1 MAGGRNRSPPS
12 GTEIVM
18 TMNASGTP
26 ETENLRVGV
35 DVGGTKIEAVLTDAA
50 GTVLASA
57 RKAARKG
64 GDEVV
69 EDAVAIV
76 RQVAG
81 MRFDEVRSV
90 GIGIPGLVHR
100 DTGRV
105 ENVVNL
111 GIENLEL
118 GGRASGMLGLPVWV
132 DNDVNAAALGAYGT
146 LPDRLKHGRMAFVNL
161 GTGLAAGFVRAGLVE
176 RGDTGALG
184 EIGHLPVDP
193 NRMACKCG
201 QRGCLETVCSGG
213 GLRRMW
219 PVADP
224 PLPDILAR
232 ADGGD
237 GEAERVLGIALHAL
251 ADVVQI
257 VAQAADPS
265 VIVIG
270 GGVSRAGSPLLD
282 ALRGELRNR
291 EASSG
296 FIAGLR
302 LTERLRLADASIPI
316 GALGASLIAC

>member
-1 MAGGRNRSPPS
+1 MMMNAGGAT
-12 GTEIVM
+12 G
-18 TMNASGTP
+18 
-26 ETENLRVGV
+26 TENLRVGV

-50 GTVLASA
+50 GAILASG
-57 RKAARKG
+57 RRTARKG
-64 GDEVV
+64 GNEVV
-69 EDAVAIV
+69 EDVAAIV

-100 DTGRV
+100 DTGQV

-111 GIENLEL
+111 GIEKLEL

-146 LPDRLKHGRMAFVNL
+146 LPERLRWGRMAFVNL

-193 NRMACKCG
+193 NLVACKCG
-201 QRGCLETVCSGG
+201 QRGCLETACSGG
-213 GLRRMW
+213 ALRRMW
-219 PVADP
+219 PMADP
-224 PLPDILAR
+224 PLPDILAK
-232 ADGGD
+232 AAEGD
-237 GEAERVLGIALHAL
+237 AEAGRVLGILLHAL

-257 VAQAADPS
+257 VAQGEDPS

-270 GGVSRAGSPLLD
+270 GGVSRVGSPLLD
-282 ALRGELRNR
+282 ALRGELRRR
-291 EASSG
+291 ESSSG

-302 LTERLRLADASIPI
+302 LTERLRLADPSIPI